1 MRALPIFAG
10 MGSPAMRC
18 RRSLRGNDPKPLQN
32 CIREAEGCGIHAME
46 KICSVTPT
54 SPRPMAS
61 TSVGWAT
68 ATVALLGGGCGG
80 D

>member
-1 MRALPIFAG
+1 
-10 MGSPAMRC
+10 MRC

-54 SPRPMAS
+54 SPAPHGIHISRMGDRDGGAS
-61 TSVGWAT
+61 RWW
-68 ATVALLGGGCGG
+68 LRR
-80 D
+80 